1 MKLVIGSDHAGIEM
15 RAAVV
20 KHLEDLGHEVT
31 DCGTFREKANY
42 AVEGIK
48 VAESVAMGKGDL
60 GIVICGTG
68 IGISIAAN
76 KVRGIR
82 AALCNEVE
90 FAKLTREHNDANV
103 LAMGARF
110 IDEAKA
116 FDIVDAFLTTEFEG
130 GRHLDRIDTI
140 TDYEES
146 CVDC

>member
-1 MKLVIGSDHAGIEM
+1 MKLVIGSDHTGIEL
-15 RAAVV
+15 REQVI
-20 KHLEDLGHEVT
+20 KYLEEQGHEVQ
-31 DCGTFREKANY
+31 DCGTHREKANY

-48 VAESVAMGKGDL
+48 VAESVAMGNGDL

-82 AALCNEVE
+82 AALCNNVE

-110 IDEAKA
+110 IKFDEAKE
-116 FDIVDAFLTTEFEG
+116 IVDTFITTEFEG

-140 TDYEES
+140 ADYEES
-146 CVDC
+146 CIDC

>member
-1 MKLVIGSDHAGIEM
+1 MKLVIGSDHAGKEL
-15 RAAVV
+15 RAEVV
-20 KHLEDLGHEVT
+20 NYLQQKGHEVQ

-48 VAESVAMGKGDL
+48 VAENISMGKGEF
-60 GIVICGTG
+60 GIIICGTG

-90 FAKLTREHNDANV
+90 FAKLSREHNDANI
-103 LAMGARF
+103 LSMGARF
-110 IDEAKA
+110 IDSEKA
-116 FDIVDAFLTTEFEG
+116 FAIVDTFLTTSFEG

-146 CVDC
+146 CLDC

>member
-1 MKLVIGSDHAGIEM
+1 MKLVIGSDHTGIEL
-15 RAAVV
+15 RQSVI
-20 KHLEDLGHEVT
+20 KHLEELGHEVQ

-48 VAESVAMGKGDL
+48 VAETISMGNGDL

-116 FDIVDAFLTTEFEG
+116 LEIVDTFLTTEFEG

-140 TDYEES
+140 IDYEES
-146 CVDC
+146 CIDC